1 MKRRVPHKNEVDNL
15 VSVDGKT
22 VFSIRKRK
30 DGNYEFY
37 VEILQFDNEED
48 VYYWSQDMLPRPS
61 IFGSII
67 QLWVLKVVVLIS
79 ILKALFCLFY
89 FKSNFSN
96 VCFCPKADIGYF
108 IEETF

>member
-1 MKRRVPHKNEVDNL
+1 MSAFAQKRTLEYLQLSRNFVSLSAMKRRVPHKNEVDNL

-22 VFSIRKRK
+22 VFSIRKRN

-61 IFGSII
+61 IFGSIMDA
-67 QLWVLKVVVLIS
+67 
-79 ILKALFCLFY
+79 KAEVITQFSEKL
-89 FKSNFSN
+89 KSN
-96 VCFCPKADIGYF
+96 
-108 IEETF
+108 

>member
-22 VFSIRKRK
+22 VFSIRKRN

-48 VYYWSQDMLPRPS
+48 VYY
-61 IFGSII
+61 
-67 QLWVLKVVVLIS
+67 
-79 ILKALFCLFY
+79 
-89 FKSNFSN
+89 
-96 VCFCPKADIGYF
+96 
-108 IEETF
+108 